1 MAQPADD
8 VSKQL
13 AQLDAA
19 RKLVLGDAAFYPQI
33 TTGILQIIGAN
44 ARLELRRW
52 GADFLAEAFSS
63 PVFPAAQKQQLAP
76 SVLQTIHDVL
86 LLPEK
91 DPAVLQ
97 SLVQTAASLYPLV
110 FRHM

>member
-1 MAQPADD
+1 MAQPGDD
-8 VSKQL
+8 VAKQL
-13 AQLDAA
+13 EQLDAA
-19 RKLVLGDAAFYPQI
+19 RKLALGDVAFYPQI
-33 TTGILQIIGAN
+33 TTGILQILGAH

-63 PVFPAAQKQQLAP
+63 PVFPAAQKEQLAP
-76 SVLQTIHDVL
+76 GVLQTIQETL
-86 LLPEK
+86 LLPET